1 MKRILA
7 LFLHPIF
14 LGVLTLIVL
23 ALAVWFGGEFIRIG
37 DAKEPLSAI
46 TRLIIIM
53 IFVLI
58 WGANNMRTQ
67 LQKSKQNEKMLDDI
81 AEDAETDQKN
91 SVKNSAVNNASTDEG
106 KLLYSRFKEATDAL
120 KQHQFGGKK
129 RRTIYELPWYL
140 IIGPPG
146 AGKTTV
152 LANSGL
158 QFPLKEK
165 FGLQGVG
172 GVGGTRNCDWWF
184 TDEAV
189 LIDTAGRYTTQ
200 DSHAETDRGAWL
212 NFLALLKK
220 HRPRRAINGAI
231 VAVSLQELIM
241 QSRDERLR
249 HAETIR
255 SRIEELMTDLNIRF
269 PIYFVITKCD
279 LMAGF
284 NEFFEDLNLS
294 DREQVWGLT
303 FPMNGAQSQ
312 KNSDLFDVEFDTLVK
327 RVNDRLLTRLH
338 SERDPYRRAKIQA
351 FPSQFENMRGILNEF
366 VENVFG
372 ENQYQTP
379 ALLRGVYFTSGTQE
393 GTPIDRILTSLSTHF
408 GVQGK
413 SLASPPGQGKSFFI
427 HKLLSDVIFSE
438 ANIVGINAKYEGRL
452 RWFRRFSMLSALL
465 LVLGSAIAWTSSLN
479 TNEVLMKEV
488 SLLIQQ
494 HKDALVSSNDT
505 GNRLDKTIAIL
516 EPLNKA
522 RSVYDRVSLPWVSGL
537 GLYDESVQE
546 SAHAAYKASL
556 LAHFNP
562 VIIKRLELFLS
573 TTKDNDQ
580 LYDALRVYLMLADA
594 SRLEKNEVIA
604 WFENDWADALKKQG
618 SKQTQLMGYL
628 KDSIGNG
635 IPAFKRDE
643 AVVQTSRLQLQKI
656 PIEQRIY
663 KQIERVPELKL
674 QSDFLQAVGG
684 DILSVFEINTED
696 TALTV
701 PFMFTKAGYKKID
714 LSKNS
719 PLIRKYSTEQWILG
733 TTNSEDFSDK
743 DVEVIAKK
751 VRDIYLLKYTEK
763 WKNLL
768 KKLSVRDIS
777 DSSRAR
783 EVLSKM
789 SDRATSPLMKIL
801 TTLTYE
807 TSLTPEVNQL
817 QGEKG
822 VMADAAAALNA
833 KMLPP
838 TVVDLAFKPEHSLIR
853 KKGIDSVL
861 ATTKSV
867 YEVLEG
873 FSFAPIPNEAALK
886 FSTKR
891 FAGNGS
897 DPLRKLLAQASK
909 LPQPIRRWMEELN
922 DQVWKTVLIDS
933 KRHLNTVW
941 SSTVYQSYKSRVAG
955 RYPFTANGSQ
965 EVATLDFVEYF
976 KPSGI
981 EDAYVKGQLMPF
993 IKKGKTWT
1001 EKSLNGRRLG
1011 ISAATLGQMRKA
1023 QAIRDVFFRKDDSAA
1038 SFNYKLKPYRMDS
1051 TVRRFELSLGEERI
1065 RYSHGPKLTKSLSWP
1080 GTTGQGV
1087 RLLFEDINETKH
1099 NTSYLGDW
1107 AFFKALDDAKVK
1119 KSSRSNTYTITFNVS
1134 GRTAEYELSATS
1146 ALNPFS
1152 PGWLGEYKCP
1162 KVL

>member
-14 LGVLTLIVL
+14 LGVLTLIIL
-23 ALAVWFGGEFIRIG
+23 GLAVWFGGEFIRIG
-37 DAKEPLSAI
+37 DAKEPLSVI

-53 IFVLI
+53 VFVLI
-58 WGANNMRTQ
+58 WGANNMRIQ

-81 AEDAETDQKN
+81 AEDADKDQ
-91 SVKNSAVNNASTDEG
+91 SSVNNTTNSNASKDEE

-120 KQHQFGGKK
+120 KAHQFGGKK

-140 IIGPPG
+140 MIGPPG

-241 QSRDERLR
+241 LSRDERLR

-255 SRIEELMTDLNIRF
+255 NRIEELMTDLNIRF

-312 KNSDLFDVEFDTLVK
+312 KNSELFDVEFDTLVK
-327 RVNDRLLTRLH
+327 RINERLLSRLH
-338 SERDPYRRAKIQA
+338 SERDPYRRAKMQA
-351 FPSQFENMRGILNEF
+351 FPSQFENMSGILNE
-366 VENVFG
+366 FG

-413 SLASPPGQGKSFFI
+413 AIASPPGQGKSFFI
-427 HKLLSDVIFSE
+427 QKLLSEVIFPE
-438 ANIVGINAKYEGRL
+438 ANIVGINTKYEGRL
-452 RWFRRFSMLSALL
+452 RWFRRFTMLSALA
-465 LVLGSAIAWTSSLN
+465 LVLGSALAWTSSLN

-494 HKDALVSSNDT
+494 HKDALGSTNDS
-505 GNRLDKTIAIL
+505 GNRLDKTIAII

-522 RSVYDRVSLPWVSGL
+522 RSVYDQVSLPWVSGL

-562 VIIKRLELFLS
+562 VLIKRLELFLS
-573 TTKDNDQ
+573 TTEKNDQ

-594 SRLEKNEVIA
+594 SRLETNEVIT
-604 WFENDWADALKKQG
+604 WFENDWANALKNQG
-618 SKQTQLMGYL
+618 SKQKQLMAYL
-628 KDSIGNG
+628 NDSIGNG
-635 IPAFKRDE
+635 IPAFKHDE

-674 QSDFLQAVGG
+674 QSDLIQAIGG
-684 DILSVFEINTED
+684 DVLSVFEINTED

-701 PFMFTKAGYKKID
+701 PFMFTKAGYKTID

-733 TTNSEDFSDK
+733 TSSSEDFSDK

-751 VRDIYLLKYTEK
+751 VKDIYLLKYTEK

-768 KKLSVRDIS
+768 KKLSVRNINNS
-777 DSSRAR
+777 NQAR
-783 EVLSKM
+783 DVLAKM
-789 SDRATSPLMKIL
+789 SDRSISPLMNIL
-801 TTLTYE
+801 TTLTNE
-807 TSLTPEVNQL
+807 TALTPEVNQL

-822 VMADAAAALNA
+822 ALGEAAAALRA

-838 TVVDLAFKPEHSLIR
+838 TVVDLAFKPEHNLVR
-853 KKGIDSVL
+853 KKGIDRVM
-861 ATTKSV
+861 ATTKAV

-909 LPQPIRRWMEELN
+909 LPQPIRRWIEELT

-933 KRHLNTVW
+933 KKHLNTVW
-941 SSTVYQSYKSRVAG
+941 KSTVYQNYQSRVAG
-955 RYPFTANGSQ
+955 RYPFTGSGSQ
-965 EVATLDFVEYF
+965 EVAMLDFVEYF
-976 KPSGI
+976 KPEGI
-981 EDAYVKGQLMPF
+981 EDTYVKGQLMPF
-993 IKKGKTWT
+993 IKKGKTWK

-1011 ISAATLGQMRKA
+1011 ISKATLGQMKKA
-1023 QAIRDVFFRKDDSAA
+1023 QSIRNVFFRKNESVA

-1051 TVRRFELSLGEERI
+1051 TVRRFELLLGEGRI

-1099 NTSYLGDW
+1099 NKNYLGDW
-1107 AFFKALDDAKVK
+1107 SFFKALDDAKVK
-1119 KSSRSNTYTITFNVS
+1119 KSSRSNTYRITFDVS
-1134 GRTAEYELSATS
+1134 SRKAEYELSATS

>member
-14 LGVLTLIVL
+14 LGVLALIIL
-23 ALAVWFGGEFIRIG
+23 GLAVWFGGEFIRIG
-37 DAKEPLSAI
+37 DSKEPLSAI

-53 IFVLI
+53 VFALL
-58 WGANNMRTQ
+58 WGANNIRIQMR
-67 LQKSKQNEKMLDDI
+67 KSKQNEKMLDDI
-81 AEDAETDQKN
+81 AGDAATDQKN
-91 SVKNSAVNNASTDEG
+91 SDKQTANSNASKDEE
-106 KLLYSRFKEATDAL
+106 KLLYGRFKEATDAL
-120 KQHQFGGKK
+120 KAHQFGGTKK
-129 RRTIYELPWYL
+129 RTIYELPWYL
-140 IIGPPG
+140 MIGPPG

-184 TDEAV
+184 TDDAV

-200 DSHAETDRGAWL
+200 DSHAESDRGAWL
-212 NFLALLKK
+212 SFLALLKK

-241 QSRDERLR
+241 LSRDERMR

-255 SRIEELMTDLNIRF
+255 NRIQELMADLNIRF

-303 FPMNGAQSQ
+303 FPMGDTQNQ
-312 KNSDLFDVEFDTLVK
+312 KNSELFDSEFDTLVK
-327 RVNDRLLTRLH
+327 RVNERLLSRLH
-338 SERDPYRRAKIQA
+338 SERDPYRRAKMQA

-379 ALLRGVYFTSGTQE
+379 ALFRGVYFTSGTQE

-413 SLASPPGQGKSFFI
+413 ALASPPGEGKSFFI
-427 HKLLSDVIFSE
+427 QKLLTEVIFPE
-438 ANIVGINAKYEGRL
+438 ANIVGINTKYEGKL
-452 RWFRRFSMLSALL
+452 RWVRRFSMLSALV
-465 LVLGSAIAWTSSLN
+465 LVLGSALAWTSSLN
-479 TNEVLMKEV
+479 QNEALMDEV
-488 SLLIQQ
+488 TLLIQQ
-494 HKDALVSSNDT
+494 HKEALASTNDA
-505 GNRLDKTIAIL
+505 GNRLDKTIAII

-522 RSVYDRVSLPWVSGL
+522 RSVYDQVSLPWVSGL
-537 GLYDESVQE
+537 GLYDESVGE

-562 VIIKRLELFLS
+562 VLTKRLELFLS
-573 TTKDNDQ
+573 TAVDNDQ

-594 SRLEKNEVIA
+594 SRLEENEVIA
-604 WFENDWADALKKQG
+604 WFENDWATLLKNQG
-618 SKQTQLMGYL
+618 SKQKQLMTYL

-635 IPAFKRDE
+635 IPTFKRDE
-643 AVVQTSRLQLQKI
+643 TIVQTSRLQLQKI

-663 KQIERVPELKL
+663 KQIERVPKLKL
-674 QSDFLQAVGG
+674 QSDFVQAVGG
-684 DILSVFEINTED
+684 DVLSIFEINTED
-696 TALTV
+696 TTLTV
-701 PFMFTKAGYKKID
+701 PFMFTKAGYKQMD
-714 LSKNS
+714 LSKDS

-751 VRDIYLLKYTEK
+751 VKDIYLLKYTEK
-763 WKNLL
+763 WKNLVN
-768 KKLSVRDIS
+768 KLSVRDINNS
-777 DSSRAR
+777 NQAR
-783 EVLSKM
+783 DVLATM
-789 SDRATSPLMKIL
+789 SDRSISPLMNIL
-801 TTLTYE
+801 TTLTNE

-817 QGEKG
+817 QGNKG
-822 VMADAAAALNA
+822 LMGDAAAALSA
-833 KMLPP
+833 KVLPP
-838 TVVDLAFKPEHSLIR
+838 TVVDIAFKAEHNLIR

-867 YEVLEG
+867 YETLEG
-873 FSFAPIPNEAALK
+873 FSFAPIPNEASLK
-886 FSTKR
+886 FSAKR
-891 FAGNGS
+891 FAGNSS

-909 LPQPIRRWMEELN
+909 LPQPVRRWLEELT

-933 KRHLNTVW
+933 KKQLNTVW
-941 SSTVYQSYKSRVAG
+941 KATVYQNYQSRVAG
-955 RYPFTANGSQ
+955 RYPFTKSGVQ
-965 EVATLDFVEYF
+965 EVALLDFVEYF
-976 KPSGI
+976 KPEGI

-993 IKKGKTWT
+993 IKKGKVWK
-1001 EKSLNGRRLG
+1001 EKSLNRRRLG
-1011 ISAATLGQMRKA
+1011 ISKSTLGQMKKA
-1023 QAIRDVFFRKDDSAA
+1023 QAIRDVFFRKNESAA
-1038 SFNYKLKPYRMDS
+1038 SFNYKLKPRRMDS
-1051 TVRRFELSLGEERI
+1051 TVRRFELSLGEGRI
-1065 RYSHGPKLTKSLSWP
+1065 RYSHGPKLSKALSWP
-1080 GTTGQGV
+1080 GTTADGV

-1099 NTSYLGDW
+1099 NKRYSGDW
-1107 AFFKALDDAKVK
+1107 AFFKALDAANAQ
-1119 KSSRSNTYTITFNVS
+1119 KSSRSNAYTITFDVS
-1134 GRTAEYELSATS
+1134 SRKAEYELSATS

-1152 PGWLGEYKCP
+1152 PGWLSEYKCP

>member
-7 LFLHPIF
+7 LLLHPIF
-14 LGVLTLIVL
+14 LGLLTLIILGL
-23 ALAVWFGGEFIRIG
+23 AIWFGGEYIRIG
-37 DAKEPLSAI
+37 DSKEPLSVI

-53 IFVLI
+53 VFVLI
-58 WGANNMRTQ
+58 WGANNMRIQ
-67 LQKSKQNEKMLDDI
+67 LQKSKQNKKMLDDI
-81 AEDAETDQKN
+81 TDDAGQQKSDKTLAN
-91 SVKNSAVNNASTDEG
+91 NNASSDEE

-120 KQHQFGGKK
+120 KSHQFGGKK

-140 IIGPPG
+140 MIGPPG

-184 TDEAV
+184 TDDAV

-220 HRPRRAINGAI
+220 YRPRRAINGAI

-241 QSRDERLR
+241 LSRDERLH

-255 SRIEELMTDLNIRF
+255 NRIQELMTDLNIRF

-294 DREQVWGLT
+294 DREQVWGVT
-303 FPMNGAQSQ
+303 FPMDDTQSQ
-312 KNSDLFDVEFDTLVK
+312 KTSELFDDEFDALVK
-327 RVNDRLLTRLH
+327 RVNERLLSRLH
-338 SERDPYRRAKIQA
+338 NERDPYRRAKMQA

-379 ALLRGVYFTSGTQE
+379 SLLRGVYFTSGTQE

-413 SLASPPGQGKSFFI
+413 ALASPPGQGKSFFI
-427 HKLLSDVIFSE
+427 QKLLKEVIFPE
-438 ANIVGINAKYEGRL
+438 ANVVGINSKYEGKL
-452 RWFRRFSMLSALL
+452 RWFRRFSMLSALT
-465 LVLGSAIAWTSSLN
+465 LVLGSALAWTSSLN
-479 TNEVLMKEV
+479 KNELLMEEV
-488 SLLIQQ
+488 SSLMQQ
-494 HKDALVSSNDT
+494 HQDALVSTNEAE
-505 GNRLDKTIAIL
+505 NRLDKTIAII
-516 EPLNKA
+516 EPLNVA
-522 RSVYDRVSLPWVSGL
+522 RSVYDRVRLPWVSGL

-546 SAHAAYKASL
+546 TAHAAYKASL

-562 VIIKRLELFLS
+562 VLIKRLELFLS
-573 TTKDNDQ
+573 TTEDNDQ

-594 SRLEKNEVIA
+594 SRLEANEVLA
-604 WFENDWADALKKQG
+604 WFKDDWASGLKNQG
-618 SKQTQLMGYL
+618 SKQLQLMAYL
-628 KDSIGNG
+628 KDSIENG
-635 IPAFKRDE
+635 VPAFKRSE
-643 AVVQTSRLQLQKI
+643 AIVQTSRLQLQKI

-663 KQIERVPELKL
+663 KQIERVPELRL
-674 QSDFLQAVGG
+674 QSDLIQAIGG
-684 DILSVFEINTED
+684 DVLSIFEINTED

-701 PFMFTKAGYKKID
+701 PFMFTKAGYQKID

-733 TTNSEDFSDK
+733 TSNSEDFSDK

-751 VRDIYLLKYTEK
+751 VKDIYLLKYTEK
-763 WKNLL
+763 WQDLL

-777 DSSRAR
+777 NTGQAR
-783 EVLSKM
+783 IVLAKM
-789 SDRATSPLMKIL
+789 SDRSISPLMNIL
-801 TTLTYE
+801 TTLTNE
-807 TSLTPEVNQL
+807 TSLTPEINQL
-817 QGEKG
+817 QSEKG
-822 VMADAAAALNA
+822 VLGEAAAALRE

-838 TVVDLAFKPEHSLIR
+838 TVVDLAFKTEHNLIR
-853 KKGIDSVL
+853 KKGIDDVL

-873 FSFAPIPNEAALK
+873 FSFAPMPNEAALK

-891 FAGNGS
+891 FTGNGS

-909 LPQPIRRWMEELN
+909 LPQPMRRWMEELT

-933 KRHLNTVW
+933 KKHLNTVW
-941 SSTVYQSYKSRVAG
+941 KATVYQSYQSRVAG
-955 RYPFTANGSQ
+955 RYPFTASGSK
-965 EVATLDFVEYF
+965 EVAMLDFVEYF
-976 KPSGI
+976 KPEGI
-981 EDAYVKGQLMPF
+981 EDAYVTGQLLPF
-993 IKKGKTWT
+993 IKKGKVWK

-1011 ISAATLGQMRKA
+1011 IRKTTLVKMKKA
-1023 QAIRDVFFRKDDSAA
+1023 QAIRNVFFRKNKSAA

-1051 TVRRFELSLGEERI
+1051 TVRRFELSLGEGRI

-1080 GTTGQGV
+1080 GTTAGGV

-1099 NTSYLGDW
+1099 NKRYSGDW
-1107 AFFKALDDAKVK
+1107 AFFKALDDADVK
-1119 KSSRSNTYTITFNVS
+1119 KSNRSNAYTLTFDINS
-1134 GRTAEYELSATS
+1134 RKAEYELSATS

-1152 PGWLGEYKCP
+1152 PGWLSEYTCP

>member
-14 LGVLTLIVL
+14 LGLLTLIIL
-23 ALAVWFGGEFIRIG
+23 GLAVWFGGEFIRIG
-37 DAKEPLSAI
+37 DSKEPISVI

-53 IFVLI
+53 FFVLI
-58 WGANNMRTQ
+58 WGANNMRSQ
-67 LQKSKQNEKMLDDI
+67 LQKTKQNEKMLDDI
-81 AEDAETDQKN
+81 AGDAATSQKN
-91 SVKNSAVNNASTDEG
+91 TGKKSTNNASNDEE

-120 KQHQFGGKK
+120 KAHQFGGKK

-140 IIGPPG
+140 MIGPPG

-184 TDEAV
+184 TDNAV

-200 DSHAETDRGAWL
+200 DSHVETDRGAWL
-212 NFLALLKK
+212 NFLSLMKK

-241 QSRDERLR
+241 LSRDERLR

-255 SRIEELMTDLNIRF
+255 SRIQELMTDLNIRF

-284 NEFFEDLNLS
+284 NEFFEDLSLS

-303 FPMNGAQSQ
+303 FPMGDNQ
-312 KNSDLFDVEFDTLVK
+312 NDSDLFDVEFDALVK
-327 RVNDRLLTRLH
+327 RVNERLLSRLH
-338 SERDPYRRAKIQA
+338 NERDPYRRAKIQA

-372 ENQYQTP
+372 GNQYQTP

-413 SLASPPGQGKSFFI
+413 ALASPPGQGKSFFI
-427 HKLLSDVIFSE
+427 QKLLSEVIFPE
-438 ANIVGINAKYEGRL
+438 ENVVGINTKYEGKL
-452 RWFRRFSMLSALL
+452 RWFRRFSMLSALA
-465 LVLGSAIAWTSSLN
+465 LVLGSALAWTSSLN
-479 TNEVLMKEV
+479 KNEALMGEV

-494 HKDALVSSNDT
+494 HQDALVSTADS
-505 GNRLDKTIAIL
+505 GSRLDRTIAII
-516 EPLNKA
+516 EPLSEA
-522 RSVYDRVSLPWVSGL
+522 RSIYDQVSLPWVSGL

-546 SAHAAYKASL
+546 SAHAVYNASL

-562 VIIKRLELFLS
+562 VLIKRLELFLA
-573 TTKDNDQ
+573 TEMDNDQ

-594 SRLEKNEVIA
+594 SRLEENEVIS
-604 WFENDWADALKKQG
+604 WFENDWANLLKNQG
-618 SKQTQLMGYL
+618 SKQKLLMAYL

-674 QSDFLQAVGG
+674 QSDFLQAIGG
-684 DILSVFEINTED
+684 DVLSVFEINTED
-696 TALTV
+696 KVLAI
-701 PFMFTKAGYKKID
+701 PFMFTKAGYEKID

-733 TTNSEDFSDK
+733 TSNSEDFSDK
-743 DVEVIAKK
+743 DIEVIAKK
-751 VRDIYLLKYTEK
+751 VKDIYLLKYTEK
-763 WKNLL
+763 WKNLV

-777 DSSRAR
+777 DSSQAR
-783 EVLSKM
+783 DVLEKM
-789 SDRATSPLMKIL
+789 SDRSISPLINIL
-801 TTLTYE
+801 TTLTNE

-822 VMADAAAALNA
+822 VMADAAAALSD

-838 TVVDLAFKPEHSLIR
+838 TVVDIAFKAEHKLIR
-853 KKGIDSVL
+853 KKGIDNVL

-867 YEVLEG
+867 YETLEG

-891 FAGNGS
+891 FVGSSS
-897 DPLRKLLAQASK
+897 DPMRKLLAQASK
-909 LPQPIRRWMEELN
+909 LPQPVRRWMEELT

-933 KRHLNTVW
+933 KKHLNTVW
-941 SSTVYQSYKSRVAG
+941 KATVYQNYQSRVAG
-955 RYPFTANGSQ
+955 RYPFTGSGSQ
-965 EVATLDFVEYF
+965 DVAMLDFVEYF
-976 KPSGI
+976 KPEGI
-981 EDAYVKGQLMPF
+981 EDIYVKGQLTPF
-993 IKKGKTWT
+993 IKKGKVWK

-1011 ISAATLGQMRKA
+1011 ISKSTLGQMKKA
-1023 QAIRDVFFRKDDSAA
+1023 QAIRNVFFRNNKSAA

-1051 TVRRFELSLGEERI
+1051 TVRRFELSLGEGRI
-1065 RYSHGPKLTKSLSWP
+1065 RYSHGPKLSKSLSWP
-1080 GTTGQGV
+1080 GTTGEGV

-1099 NTSYLGDW
+1099 NKRYLGDW
-1107 AFFKALDDAKVK
+1107 AFFKALDAAKAN
-1119 KSSRSNTYTITFNVS
+1119 KSSRSNTYTITFDVS
-1134 GRTAEYELSATS
+1134 SRKAEYELIATS

-1152 PGWLGEYKCP
+1152 PGWLSEYKCP